1 MYAINLKNK
10 HYSSV
15 LDSMPVISAIF
26 YAGEV
31 LGSKHVL

>member
-10 HYSSV
+10 NYPSV
-15 LDSMPVISAIF
+15 PGCMSVVDSIF
-26 YAGEV
+26 PAGEL